1 MAATK
6 KWATILNRNGDEF
19 VHPFDTKEEAIE
31 YARDQHRMNNYGEND
46 ITVGIVAFDEDGPYA
61 GGDTTVYDT
70 AEWNTTPV
78 AEIVRDLA
86 DRYGIRPAYCDG
98 DGNTVFQ
105 IRDRENRTDESSGF
119 IDIPTSSD
127 DDGMDIDQ
135 IIESMTAVI
144 VITKDNRRV
153 AFEPDEDV
161 DASSMGTFDIESRK
175 MTEMSFDR
183 KITVQGTSLMIPI
196 TKEARAMGL
205 GRGDIVRVTLKK

>member
-1 MAATK
+1 MTDYTDDLNGLRAAR
-6 KWATILNRNGDEF
+6 A
-19 VHPFDTKEEAIE
+19 
-31 YARDQHRMNNYGEND
+31 EN
-46 ITVGIVAFDEDGPYA
+46 A
-61 GGDTTVYDT
+61 
-70 AEWNTTPV
+70 TPV

-135 IIESMTAVI
+135 IIENMTAVI

-161 DASSMGTFDIESRK
+161 DASSMGTFDIGCLALPEK
-175 MTEMSFDR
+175 
-183 KITVQGTSLMIPI
+183 
-196 TKEARAMGL
+196 A
-205 GRGDIVRVTLKK
+205 

>member
-1 MAATK
+1 MTDYTDDLNGLRAAR
-6 KWATILNRNGDEF
+6 A
-19 VHPFDTKEEAIE
+19 
-31 YARDQHRMNNYGEND
+31 EN
-46 ITVGIVAFDEDGPYA
+46 A
-61 GGDTTVYDT
+61 
-70 AEWNTTPV
+70 TPV

-86 DRYGIRPAYCDG
+86 EMYGIRPAYCDK

-135 IIESMTAVI
+135 IIENMTAVI

-161 DASSMGTFDIESRK
+161 DASSMGTFDIGCLALPEK
-175 MTEMSFDR
+175 
-183 KITVQGTSLMIPI
+183 
-196 TKEARAMGL
+196 A
-205 GRGDIVRVTLKK
+205 